1 MEVDH
6 TNDLLSQ
13 YNGIMKENNEFYR
26 VFVKKFGLSECSF
39 WILYMLRTDY
49 AAPVQSE
56 ICACLHQSKQTIN
69 SALKKLVEEEYL
81 KLTPGKDRRSKQI
94 SLTENGNRLCEK
106 TVDHVIKMEK
116 NDSESLSMEEQE
128 LLLSLFRKYTD
139 FLRGYL

>member
-39 WILYMLRTDY
+39 WILYMLRTAY

-116 NDSESLSMEEQE
+116 NALESLSMEEQE